1 MVGFRLMG
9 KREVGQLSVIDL
21 IVSLMIA
28 ELCAISIENLDSSIW
43 TTIAALAVLVGIQ
56 ILLGFISLKS
66 RKMHRIFTGHTSIL
80 INKGN
85 INYKE
90 MIKQRY
96 SLDDLLLSLR
106 QQSVKSIE
114 DVEYAFLESN
124 GKLSVFKYNF
134 LKIPGSYPLPIII
147 DGVIQKDNLSEVKK
161 SEIWL
166 KFYLKSKDIELD
178 EIFYGFYKMNKVY
191 IIKHPEK
198 GA

>member
-43 TTIAALAVLVGIQ
+43 TTIAALTVLVSIQ
-56 ILLGFISLKS
+56 IILGFISLKS
-66 RKMHRIFTGHTSIL
+66 RKMHRLFTGHTSVL
-80 INKGN
+80 INRGN

-106 QQSVKSIE
+106 QQSVKSIG

-124 GKLSVFKYNF
+124 GKLSVFKYNC
-134 LKIPGSYPLPIII
+134 LKIPSSYPMPIIV
-147 DGVIQKDNLSEVKK
+147 DGVVQKESLKQIKK
-161 SEIWL
+161 TEMWL
-166 KFYLKSKDIELD
+166 RFYLKSKNINLEDV
-178 EIFYGFYKMNKVY
+178 FYGFYKMNKVY
-191 IIKHPEK
+191 IIKLPETD
-198 GA
+198 A